1 MTGQTVLNYSISGF
15 YVTRTLIEPWNE
27 LSPTIFCVPHLD
39 GSAYGIPVSSSRFSL
54 KTFFTLYA
62 SENIF
67 QDLMEKVGWDEWQPP
82 YIVFRFLE
90 ACRLMT
96 SLGALRLTPSPSSDF
111 HFKTSVRRQFHQIH
125 VERQYWTIE
134 VEENRKAFRFNGVEK
149 ILPPLK
155 TSLMLTQATSTL
167 DHVLI
172 ISWIIWLQNVEP
184 FCIIKVLLN

>member
-1 MTGQTVLNYSISGF
+1 MTGQAVLNYSISGF
-15 YVTRTLIEPWNE
+15 DVTRTLIEPWNE
-27 LSPTIFCVPHLD
+27 FSTTGFSVPHLND
-39 GSAYGIPVSSSRFSL
+39 PPTGSRFFSSSRFSL

-82 YIVFRFLE
+82 YIVFLFLE

-96 SLGALRLTPSPSSDF
+96 SLGAFKLTPSPSSDF

-134 VEENRKAFRFNGVEK
+134 GEENRKAFRFNSAEK
-149 ILPPLK
+149 
-155 TSLMLTQATSTL
+155 
-167 DHVLI
+167 
-172 ISWIIWLQNVEP
+172 
-184 FCIIKVLLN
+184 FCFH